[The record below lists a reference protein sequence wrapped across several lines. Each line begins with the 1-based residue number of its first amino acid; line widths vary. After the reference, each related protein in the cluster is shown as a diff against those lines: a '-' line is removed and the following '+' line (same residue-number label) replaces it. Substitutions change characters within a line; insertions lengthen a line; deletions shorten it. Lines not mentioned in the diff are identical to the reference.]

1 MTTIS
6 FTMRYLYSFLLI
18 ILFFSFSCNKTKKLE
33 GVTEVADTLVV
44 EDTDRIINN
53 TSETLIPEAKRNLK
67 DWKEY
72 QKLDQFMLKYYNVSN
87 LEALNN
93 ANELSGLVKNMIDTI
108 RVEKLTALNVVARFN
123 VLHNETL
130 RLSDMATIRS
140 ISKEEVKEEVKK
152 IIDLYSAVNSKI
164 NTIYEAEDLQSSLD
178 VDTEAPINDLSVL
191 KKRIESKRKRPS
203 SVISRQ

>member
-1 MTTIS
+1 M
-6 FTMRYLYSFLLI
+6 
-18 ILFFSFSCNKTKKLE
+18 SFSCNKNNKVE
-33 GVTEVADTLVV
+33 EVIANGDTLVV

-53 TSETLIPEAKRNLK
+53 TSETLIPEAKQNLK

-93 ANELSGLVKNMIDTI
+93 AEELSGLVKNMIDTI

-130 RLSDMATIRS
+130 RLADMATIRS

-164 NTIYEAEDLQSSLD
+164 NTIYKAEDLQNSLEI
-178 VDTEAPINDLSVL
+178 DTEQPVEDLSVS
-191 KKRIESKRKRPS
+191 KKKLESKRKRPS
-203 SVISRQ
+203 STISRQ

>member
-1 MTTIS
+1 MK
-6 FTMRYLYSFLLI
+6 YLNSFLII
-18 ILFFSFSCNKTKKLE
+18 ILVFSFSCNKSPKVEE
-33 GVTEVADTLVV
+33 GAAIIDTIIV

-67 DWKEY
+67 DWQEY

-93 ANELSGLVKNMIDTI
+93 AKELSGLVKNMIDTI

-130 RLSDMATIRS
+130 RLADMATIPS
-140 ISKEEVKEEVKK
+140 ITKDEVKEEVKK

-164 NTIYEAEDLQSSLD
+164 NTIYNVENLQTTLE
-178 VDTEAPINDLSVL
+178 VDTEVPVDDSNEL
-191 KKRIESKRKRPS
+191 KNKLESKRKRPS

>member
-1 MTTIS
+1 
-6 FTMRYLYSFLLI
+6 MRYLYSFLLI

-33 GVTEVADTLVV
+33 EVTEVADTLVV

-93 ANELSGLVKNMIDTI
+93 AEELSGLVKNMIDTI

-178 VDTEAPINDLSVL
+178 VDTEEPINNVGVL
-191 KKRIESKRKRPS
+191 KKKLESKRKRPS
-203 SVISRQ
+203 RKISRQ

>member
-1 MTTIS
+1 
-6 FTMRYLYSFLLI
+6 MRYLYSFLLI
-18 ILFFSFSCNKTKKLE
+18 ILFFSFSCDKTKKLE
-33 GVTEVADTLVV
+33 EVTEVADTLVV
-44 EDTDRIINN
+44 EDAERIINN

-178 VDTEAPINDLSVL
+178 IDTEAPINDLSVL